1 MARLIFRFFLQEII
15 RAKACKIIL
24 FALPKADFSK
34 ACSNLCHF
42 SDTYTR
48 DIIVRITNV
57 RINNRKKKKINLPIA
72 VANPVVAVAV
82 KGHITSISGR

>member
-48 DIIVRITNV
+48 DIIVRITN
-57 RINNRKKKKINLPIA
+57 RKKKKINLPIA

>member
-42 SDTYTR
+42 LDTYTR
-48 DIIVRITNV
+48 DIIVRIT
-57 RINNRKKKKINLPIA
+57 NRKKKKINLPIA